1 MLPFGYFATVEADT
15 VEADTVEAGAER
27 YGVTTKNTGGVKPQV
42 GSGLTI
48 IIHRSFMDLPN
59 TL

>member
-1 MLPFGYFATVEADT
+1 MLPFGYFAT

-27 YGVTTKNTGGVKPQV
+27 YGVTTKNTGCVKPQV

-48 IIHRSFMDLPN
+48 IIHRSFVDLPN